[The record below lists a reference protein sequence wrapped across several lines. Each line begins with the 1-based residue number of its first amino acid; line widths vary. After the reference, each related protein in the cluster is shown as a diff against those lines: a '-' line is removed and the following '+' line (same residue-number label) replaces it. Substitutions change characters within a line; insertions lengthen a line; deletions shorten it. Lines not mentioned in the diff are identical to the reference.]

1 MLLERLLGI
10 ELLAAA
16 SVAASAAAASH
27 VTPISTEKVRI
38 KVSVQG
44 RIGVRQ
50 IDNIQIEE

>member
-1 MLLERLLGI
+1 VLLERLLGI

-27 VTPISTEKVRI
+27 VAPISNEKVRI

-44 RIGVRQ
+44 RIRVRK
-50 IDNIQIEE
+50 IHNIQIEE